1 MPHTDILLA
10 TANFMALD
18 PKQQRKGRPYPPL
31 ATLYAASRLR
41 AAGFSVALFDAMLED
56 DERAF
61 EACLRA
67 TAPRMVALY
76 EDNFNFLSKMC
87 LGRVRQAALSM
98 AQASRAAGACVVAA
112 GSDVSDDPSRYLAHG
127 ADYALVGEPDHALAE
142 LAAAILNGGSSPR
155 DIAGVVTLGP
165 DAELRRASPRAPERE
180 LDRLPPPAWDLVD
193 VESYRHAWRS
203 RHGHFSLNLVTT
215 RGCPFH
221 CNWCAKPIWGQRYAI
236 HSPQRVAAD
245 LAHLKNMY
253 HPDQVWFADD
263 IFGLRP
269 EWVVEFAHEVRRLD
283 AAMPFTIQTRADLM
297 TEDAVEALADAG
309 CVEVWIGAESGS
321 QEILNA
327 MQKGTTIAEIAAA
340 RERVGRLGIRACFF
354 VQFGYP
360 GEQWAEIG
368 ETAEMLR
375 RLMPDDIGVSVSYPL
390 PGTPF
395 YERVRAEIGL
405 KTHWHD
411 SDDLAMMFQGA
422 YDSEFYRRLHALL
435 HRELDIRRA
444 MVGADQAAALEPVRM
459 EWAELARYEISNPQ
473 SSLRTLTVP
482 SMLPRPALDLNA
494 N

>member
-10 TANFMALD
+10 TANSMALD

-41 AAGFSVALFDAMLED
+41 AAGFSVAIFDAMLAD
-56 DERAF
+56 DEGAF
-61 EACLRA
+61 DACFRA
-67 TAPRMVALY
+67 TAPRIVALY

-98 AQASRAAGACVVAA
+98 AQTSRAAGALVVAA
-112 GSDVSDDPSRYLAHG
+112 GSDVSDDPLPYLTNG

-142 LAAAILNGGSSPR
+142 LAAALLQGAGSPR
-155 DIAGVVTLGP
+155 DIAGVVTLGA
-165 DAELRRASPRAPERE
+165 DSQLRRAASRAPERE

-193 VESYRHAWRS
+193 VESYRDAWRS
-203 RHGHFSLNLVTT
+203 RHGRFSLNLVTT

-221 CNWCAKPIWGQRYAI
+221 CNWCAKPIWGQRYAM

-245 LAHLKNMY
+245 LAHLKHEY
-253 HPDQVWFADD
+253 RPDQVWFADD

-269 EWVVEFAHEVRRLD
+269 EWVVEFEREVRRLD
-283 AAMPFTIQTRADLM
+283 AAMPFVIQTRADLL
-297 TEDAVEALADAG
+297 TEAAAEALARAG
-309 CVEVWIGAESGS
+309 CIEAWIGAESGS
-321 QEILNA
+321 QKILNA
-327 MQKGTTIAEIAAA
+327 MEKGTTVEEIASA
-340 RERVGRLGIRACFF
+340 RERIGRRGIRACFF

-360 GEQWAEIG
+360 GEQWTEIC
-368 ETAEMLR
+368 ETADMLR

-395 YERVRAEIGL
+395 HERVRAEIGL

-411 SDDLAMMFQGA
+411 SDDLAMMFQGT
-422 YDSEFYRRLHALL
+422 YDSGFYRRLHALL
-435 HRELDIRRA
+435 HRELEIRRTMA
-444 MVGADQAAALEPVRM
+444 GADQTAALEPVRM
-459 EWAELARYEISNPQ
+459 EWAELASYETNPR
-473 SSLRTLTVP
+473 SSLSTLTVP